1 MEILVGTNNKN
12 KLEQWRRIFGKHIP
26 DAKLF
31 SLKDLDITQ
40 DVEEDA
46 ETLLGNAEKK
56 ARFFGDIA
64 QMMTVSDDTGLYIDA
79 LNGEPG
85 LHAKRW
91 LEGTDMDRN
100 NKILERMKGVLQEKR
115 TCRYIGAMAI
125 YDPKEN
131 KMWTFESALEGK
143 IAEKPVEGV
152 GFGFDPIFIAVAY
165 GKFYSQLT
173 DDERDA
179 ISHRG
184 LGVAE
189 YAKQL
194 NN

>member
-1 MEILVGTNNKN
+1 LDILVGTNNKN

-26 DAKLF
+26 GAKLF
-31 SLKDLDITQ
+31 SLEDLGIVQ

-46 ETLLGNAEKK
+46 ETLRGNAEKK

-64 QMMTVSDDTGLYIDA
+64 KMMTVSDDTGLYIDA

-91 LEGTDMDRN
+91 LEGTDTDRN
-100 NKILERMKGVLQEKR
+100 NKILERMAGLSQEKR
-115 TCRYIGAMAI
+115 TCRYIGALAI

-131 KMWTFESALEGK
+131 KMWTFESALEGG

-152 GFGFDPIFIAVAY
+152 GFGFDPIFITESY

-173 DDERDA
+173 DNERDA

-184 LGVAE
+184 LGIAE
-189 YAKQL
+189 YAKIS
-194 NN
+194 N